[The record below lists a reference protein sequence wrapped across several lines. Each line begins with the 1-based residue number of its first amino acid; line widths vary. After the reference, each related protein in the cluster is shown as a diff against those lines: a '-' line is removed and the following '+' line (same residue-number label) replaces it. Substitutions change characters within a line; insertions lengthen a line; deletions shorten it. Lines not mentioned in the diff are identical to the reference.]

1 MKHNNNEI
9 PRNEPPRPF
18 PKYLPWS
25 FEGHYQPWYD
35 DRRDYNT
42 NAPSYYDYLAH
53 QKFLSDE
60 AIDLINRNA
69 RRNFYVTDTNS
80 IDLTK
85 KGDWVDNENPCNGKD
100 WQPTQR
106 ERYYYDD
113 IVELV
118 ADLKVSTQKV
128 DVTISGMTQ
137 TCPNVLRVLTDGAF
151 VPDYSAFIADL
162 RNRVS
167 STESEINRLNN
178 RTYTQ
183 TETNSFKPAITGNL
197 NNFDTINFKGDVKK
211 SNVTL
216 NRTYKYNYGQEN
228 YLSYEA
234 QNALVISGDG
244 LFVPDDVPIIDKL
257 VQDITNA
264 KAENANLR
272 NALQKIVTNLHQAG
286 AITSDN
292 IDNFNFNNDTYIANG
307 NINVYAQN
315 AGSSTLIKTHAT
327 STNKTGDIVVGLSQ
341 EAPSDEGGDDIDI
354 ES

>member
-18 PKYLPWS
+18 PKYLPWT

-53 QKFLSDE
+53 QKFLSNE

-85 KGDWVDNENPCNGKD
+85 KGDWVDNENPCTSKD
-100 WQPTQR
+100 WQPVQR

-113 IVELV
+113 IVEIV
-118 ADLKVSTQKV
+118 ADLKVSRQKV
-128 DVTISGMTQ
+128 DVTIAGMTQ

-162 RNRVS
+162 RNRLS
-167 STESEINRLNN
+167 SAEGEINRLNN
-178 RTYTQ
+178 RTYSQ
-183 TETNSFKPAITGNL
+183 TETNTFKPAITGNL
-197 NNFDTINFKGDVKK
+197 NNGTQINFKGDVKK
-211 SNVTL
+211 SAKTTQKTCL
-216 NRTYKYNYGQEN
+216 YADGQTYKNYTAGNE
-228 YLSYEA
+228 
-234 QNALVISGDG
+234 LVINNDG
-244 LFVPDDVPIIDKL
+244 LYSPDNSPLFTQLATDLKNAQSENNKL
-257 VQDITNA
+257 
-264 KAENANLR
+264 R
-272 NALQKIVTNLHQAG
+272 SALQKIVTNLHQAG

-292 IDNFNFNNDTYIANG
+292 IDNFTFNSNTYIANG

-327 STNKTGDIVVGLSQ
+327 NANKTGDIVVGLNT
-341 EAPSDEGGDDIDI
+341 EAPK
-354 ES
+354 

>member
-1 MKHNNNEI
+1 MKQNNNEI

-18 PKYLPWS
+18 PKYLPCT

-53 QKFLSDE
+53 QKFLSNE

-80 IDLTK
+80 IDLNK
-85 KGDWVDNENPCNGKD
+85 KGDWVDNENPCTSKD

-113 IVELV
+113 IVEII

-128 DVTISGMTQ
+128 DVTITGMTQ
-137 TCPNVLRVLTDGAF
+137 SCPNVLRVLTDGAF

-162 RNRVS
+162 RNRLS
-167 STESEINRLNN
+167 SAEGEINRLNN

-183 TETNSFKPAITGNL
+183 TETNTFKPLITGNL
-197 NNFDTINFKGDVKK
+197 NNGTPFNFKGDVKK
-211 SNVTL
+211 SSNTTQKTCQTADGK
-216 NRTYKYNYGQEN
+216 TYKTYTAANE
-228 YLSYEA
+228 
-234 QNALVISGDG
+234 LVINNDG
-244 LFVPDDVPIIDKL
+244 LFSPDNTPLFTQLATDLK
-257 VQDITNA
+257 NA
-264 KAENANLR
+264 QAENAKLR
-272 NALQKIVTNLHQAG
+272 TALQKIVTNLHQAG

-292 IDNFNFNNDTYIANG
+292 LDNFNFNNNTYIANG
-307 NINVYAQN
+307 NINLYAQEAN
-315 AGSSTLIKTHAT
+315 SNTLIKTHAT
-327 STNKTGDIVVGLSQ
+327 NANKTGDIVVGLNT
-341 EAPSDEGGDDIDI
+341 EAPK
-354 ES
+354 

>member
-1 MKHNNNEI
+1 MKDNNNEI

-53 QKFLSDE
+53 QKFLSNE

-85 KGDWVDNENPCNGKD
+85 KGDWVDNENPCTSKE

-113 IVELV
+113 IVEII

-128 DVTISGMTQ
+128 DVTITGMTQ
-137 TCPNVLRVLTDGAF
+137 TCPNVLRVLTDGAY

-167 STESEINRLNN
+167 SAEGEINRLNN

-183 TETNSFKPAITGNL
+183 TETNTFKPALTGAI
-197 NNFDTINFKGDVKK
+197 NNGQTLNFKGDVKK
-211 SNVTL
+211 SSNTTQKTCQTA
-216 NRTYKYNYGQEN
+216 NGQTYKTYTAG
-228 YLSYEA
+228 
-234 QNALVISGDG
+234 NALTIFSDG
-244 LFVPDDVPIIDKL
+244 LYSPDNTPLFTQLATDLK
-257 VQDITNA
+257 NA
-264 KAENANLR
+264 QAENAKLR
-272 NALQKIVTNLHQAG
+272 TALQKIVTNLHQAG

-292 IDNFNFNNDTYIANG
+292 LDNFTFNNNTYIANG

-315 AGSSTLIKTHAT
+315 AGSNTLIKTHAT
-327 STNKTGDIVVGLSQ
+327 NTNKLGDIVVGLNT
-341 EAPSDEGGDDIDI
+341 EAPK
-354 ES
+354 

>member
-1 MKHNNNEI
+1 MKDNNNEI
-9 PRNEPPRPF
+9 PRNEPPCPF

-53 QKFLSDE
+53 QKFLSNE

-85 KGDWVDNENPCNGKD
+85 KGDWVDNENPCTGKD
-100 WQPTQR
+100 WQPVQR

-113 IVELV
+113 IVEIV
-118 ADLKVSTQKV
+118 ADLKVSRQKV
-128 DVTISGMTQ
+128 DVTITGMTQ
-137 TCPNVLRVLTDGAF
+137 TCPNVLRVLSDGAF

-167 STESEINRLNN
+167 SAEGEINRLNS

-183 TETNSFKPAITGNL
+183 TETNTFKPTITGSI
-197 NNFDTINFKGDVKK
+197 NNGQTLNFKGDVKK
-211 SNVTL
+211 SSNTTQKTC
-216 NRTYKYNYGQEN
+216 NFADGQTYKTYT
-228 YLSYEA
+228 A
-234 QNALVISGDG
+234 QNELAIFNDG
-244 LFVPDDVPIIDKL
+244 LYSPDNTPLFTQLATDLK
-257 VQDITNA
+257 NA
-264 KAENANLR
+264 QAENAKLKT
-272 NALQKIVTNLHQAG
+272 ALQKIVTNLHQSG

-292 IDNFNFNNDTYIANG
+292 VDNFTFNSNTYIANG
-307 NINVYAQN
+307 NINIYAQN

-327 STNKTGDIVVGLSQ
+327 STNKTGDIVVGLN
-341 EAPSDEGGDDIDI
+341 
-354 ES
+354 

>member
-1 MKHNNNEI
+1 MRQNNNEI
-9 PRNEPPRPF
+9 PKNDPPRPY

-53 QKFLSDE
+53 QKFLSNE

-80 IDLTK
+80 INLTK
-85 KGDWVDNENPCNGKD
+85 NGDWVDNENPCTSKE

-113 IVELV
+113 IVEIV

-128 DVTISGMTQ
+128 DVTIAGMTQ
-137 TCPNVLRVLTDGAF
+137 NCPNVLRVLTDGAY

-167 STESEINRLNN
+167 SAESEINHVNN

-183 TETNSFKPAITGNL
+183 TETNTFKPLITGNL
-197 NNFDTINFKGDVKK
+197 NNGTPINFKGDVKK
-211 SNVTL
+211 SAQTTQKTCQTDDGQ
-216 NRTYKYNYGQEN
+216 TYKNYTAGN
-228 YLSYEA
+228 SLTIFS
-234 QNALVISGDG
+234 DG
-244 LFVPDDVPIIDKL
+244 LYSPDNSQLFNQLATDLKNA
-257 VQDITNA
+257 QSENA
-264 KAENANLR
+264 KLR
-272 NALQKIVTNLHQAG
+272 SALQKIVTNLHQAG

-292 IDNFNFNNDTYIANG
+292 IDNFTFNSNTYIANG
-307 NINVYAQN
+307 NINIYAQN
-315 AGSSTLIKTHAT
+315 SGSSTLIKTHAT
-327 STNKTGDIVVGLSQ
+327 STNKVGDIVVGLTQ
-341 EAPSDEGGDDIDI
+341 EAPK
-354 ES
+354 

>member
-1 MKHNNNEI
+1 MKQNNNEI
-9 PRNEPPRPF
+9 PRNEPPCPF

-42 NAPSYYDYLAH
+42 NAPRYYDHSAH

-80 IDLTK
+80 INITK
-85 KGDWVDNENPCNGKD
+85 KGDWVDNENPCTSKD

-113 IVELV
+113 IVEIV

-128 DVTISGMTQ
+128 DVTIAGMTQ
-137 TCPNVLRVLTDGAF
+137 TCPNVLRVFTDGAY
-151 VPDYSAFIADL
+151 VPDYAAFIADL

-167 STESEINRLNN
+167 SAEGEINRINN

-183 TETNSFKPAITGNL
+183 TETNTFKPLITGNI
-197 NNFDTINFKGDVKK
+197 NNGNTINFKGDVKK
-211 SNVTL
+211 SSKTTQKTCQTADGQNYK
-216 NRTYKYNYGQEN
+216 TYTAANE
-228 YLSYEA
+228 
-234 QNALVISGDG
+234 LVIYNDG
-244 LFVPDDVPIIDKL
+244 LYSPDNSPLFTQLATDLKNT
-257 VQDITNA
+257 QTENA
-264 KAENANLR
+264 KLR
-272 NALQKIVTNLHQAG
+272 SALQKIVTNLHQAG

-292 IDNFNFNNDTYIANG
+292 VDNFNFNNDTYIANG

-327 STNKTGDIVVGLSQ
+327 NTNKTGDIVVGLNTEQ
-341 EAPSDEGGDDIDI
+341 PK
-354 ES
+354 

>member
-1 MKHNNNEI
+1 MKQNNNEI
-9 PRNEPPRPF
+9 PKNEPPKPY

-25 FEGHYQPWYD
+25 FEGHFQPWYD

-53 QKFLSDE
+53 QKFLSNE
-60 AIDLINRNA
+60 AIELINRNA

-85 KGDWVDNENPCNGKD
+85 KGDWVDNENPCTSKE

-128 DVTISGMTQ
+128 GVTISGMTQ
-137 TCPNVLRVLTDGAF
+137 TCPNVLRVLTDGAY

-167 STESEINRLNN
+167 SAEGEINRINN

-183 TETNSFKPAITGNL
+183 TETNTFKPAITGAI
-197 NNFDTINFKGDVKK
+197 NNGQTLNFKGDVKK
-211 SNVTL
+211 SSKTTQKTCQTADGQ
-216 NRTYKYNYGQEN
+216 TYK
-228 YLSYEA
+228 SYTAGNELII
-234 QNALVISGDG
+234 NNDG
-244 LFVPDDVPIIDKL
+244 LFSPDNTPLFTQLATDLK
-257 VQDITNA
+257 NA
-264 KAENANLR
+264 QAENNKLR
-272 NALQKIVTNLHQAG
+272 SALQKIVSNLYSAG

-292 IDNFNFNNDTYIANG
+292 LDNFNFNNNTFIANG
-307 NINVYAQN
+307 NINIYAQN

-327 STNKTGDIVVGLSQ
+327 NINNTGDIVVGLTQ
-341 EAPSDEGGDDIDI
+341 EAPK
-354 ES
+354 

>member
-1 MKHNNNEI
+1 MKDNNNEI
-9 PRNEPPRPF
+9 PRNEPPRPW

-42 NAPSYYDYLAH
+42 NAPTYYDYLAH
-53 QKFLSDE
+53 QKFLSNE

-80 IDLTK
+80 INLTK
-85 KGDWVDNENPCNGKD
+85 NGDWVDNENPCTGKD

-113 IVELV
+113 IVEIV

-128 DVTISGMTQ
+128 GVTIAGMTQ

-151 VPDYSAFIADL
+151 VPDYAAFIADL

-167 STESEINRLNN
+167 SAEGEINRLNN

-183 TETNSFKPAITGNL
+183 TETNTFKPTITGAL
-197 NNFDTINFKGDVKK
+197 NNGQTLNFKGDVKK
-211 SNVTL
+211 SSNTTQKTCQTADGQ
-216 NRTYKYNYGQEN
+216 TYKTYTAGNELTIFNDGIYSPDNTPLFTQLATDLKN
-228 YLSYEA
+228 A
-234 QNALVISGDG
+234 Q
-244 LFVPDDVPIIDKL
+244 
-257 VQDITNA
+257 
-264 KAENANLR
+264 AENAKLKT
-272 NALQKIVTNLHQAG
+272 ALQKIVTNLHQAG

-292 IDNFNFNNDTYIANG
+292 IDNFSFNSNTFIANG

-327 STNKTGDIVVGLSQ
+327 STNKTGDIVVGLTQ
-341 EAPSDEGGDDIDI
+341 E
-354 ES
+354 

>member
-1 MKHNNNEI
+1 MKDNDNEI
-9 PRNEPPRPF
+9 PKNEPPRPW

-25 FEGHYQPWYD
+25 FEGHWQPWYD

-53 QKFLSDE
+53 QKFLSNE

-100 WQPTQR
+100 WQPTPR

-113 IVELV
+113 IVEII
-118 ADLKVSTQKV
+118 ADLKVSSQKV
-128 DVTISGMTQ
+128 DVTIAGMTQ

-167 STESEINRLNN
+167 GAEGEINNLKQ
-178 RTYTQ
+178 Q
-183 TETNSFKPAITGNL
+183 TEKQANDIKQLQNDIKQLQNEL
-197 NNFDTINFKGDVKK
+197 K
-211 SNVTL
+211 
-216 NRTYKYNYGQEN
+216 Q
-228 YLSYEA
+228 A
-234 QNALVISGDG
+234 Q
-244 LFVPDDVPIIDKL
+244 
-257 VQDITNA
+257 
-264 KAENANLR
+264 AENAKLR
-272 NALQKIVTNLHQAG
+272 TALQKIVTNLHQAT

-292 IDNFNFNNDTYIANG
+292 VDNFNFNNDTYIANG
-307 NINVYAQN
+307 NINIYAQN

-327 STNKTGDIVVGLSQ
+327 NTNKTGDIVVGLN
-341 EAPSDEGGDDIDI
+341 
-354 ES
+354 

>member
-1 MKHNNNEI
+1 MKDNNNEI
-9 PRNEPPRPF
+9 PKNEPPRPF
-18 PKYLPWS
+18 PKYLPWT

-85 KGDWVDNENPCNGKD
+85 KGDWVDNENPCTSKD

-113 IVELV
+113 IVEIV

-128 DVTISGMTQ
+128 DVTIAGMTQ
-137 TCPNVLRVLTDGAF
+137 KCPNVLRVLTDGAF
-151 VPDYSAFIADL
+151 VPDFSSFIADL

-167 STESEINRLNN
+167 SAENEITRLNN

-183 TETNSFKPAITGNL
+183 TETNTFKPAITGAI
-197 NNFDTINFKGDVKK
+197 NNGQAINFKGDVKK
-211 SNVTL
+211 SERPSQKTCYYADGQV
-216 NRTYKYNYGQEN
+216 YKIYTADNE
-228 YLSYEA
+228 
-234 QNALVISGDG
+234 LVIKNDG
-244 LFVPDDVPIIDKL
+244 LYSPDYTPLFTQVATDLKNAQTENEKL
-257 VQDITNA
+257 
-264 KAENANLR
+264 R
-272 NALQKIVTNLHQAG
+272 SALQKIVTNLYQSG

-292 IDNFNFNNDTYIANG
+292 IDNFNFNNNTYIANG
-307 NINVYAQN
+307 NINIYAKQAN
-315 AGSSTLIKTHAT
+315 STTLIKTHNA
-327 STNKTGDIVVGLSQ
+327 SSNKEGDIVVGLN
-341 EAPSDEGGDDIDI
+341 
-354 ES
+354 

>member
-1 MKHNNNEI
+1 MKQNNNEI
-9 PRNEPPRPF
+9 PKNEPPRPY

-42 NAPSYYDYLAH
+42 NAPTYYDYLAH

-60 AIDLINRNA
+60 AIELINRNA

-85 KGDWVDNENPCNGKD
+85 KGDWVDNENPCKSKD

-113 IVELV
+113 IVEIV
-118 ADLKVSTQKV
+118 ADLKVSSQKV
-128 DVTISGMTQ
+128 DVSIAGMTQ
-137 TCPNVLRVLTDGAF
+137 TCPNVLRVLSDGAY

-167 STESEINRLNN
+167 SAEGEINRINN

-183 TETNSFKPAITGNL
+183 TETNTFKPQITGNL
-197 NNFDTINFKGDVKK
+197 NNGNTINFKGDVKK
-211 SNVTL
+211 SAQTTQKTCSYSDGQNYK
-216 NRTYKYNYGQEN
+216 TYQ
-228 YLSYEA
+228 A
-234 QNALVISGDG
+234 PNALTIFNDG
-244 LFVPDDVPIIDKL
+244 LYSPDNTELFNQLANDLK
-257 VQDITNA
+257 NA
-264 KAENANLR
+264 QAENTKLR
-272 NALQKIVTNLHQAG
+272 SALQKIVTNLHQAG

-307 NINVYAQN
+307 NINIYAQN
-315 AGSSTLIKTHAT
+315 ANSTTLIKTHESNA
-327 STNKTGDIVVGLSQ
+327 NKTGDIVVGLNT
-341 EAPSDEGGDDIDI
+341 EAPK
-354 ES
+354 

>member
-1 MKHNNNEI
+1 MKQNNNEI
-9 PRNEPPRPF
+9 PKNEPPRPF

-25 FEGHYQPWYD
+25 FEGHWQPWYD

-42 NAPSYYDYLAH
+42 NAPTYYDYLAH

-60 AIDLINRNA
+60 AIELINRNA

-85 KGDWVDNENPCNGKD
+85 KGDWVDNENPCTSKD

-113 IVELV
+113 IVEIV

-128 DVTISGMTQ
+128 DVTIAGMTQ
-137 TCPNVLRVLTDGAF
+137 TCPNVLRVLSDGAY
-151 VPDYSAFIADL
+151 VPDYATFIADL

-167 STESEINRLNN
+167 SAEGEINRINN

-183 TETNSFKPAITGNL
+183 TETNTFKPSITGNI
-197 NNFDTINFKGDVKK
+197 NNGDPLNFKGDVKK
-211 SNVTL
+211 SNATL
-216 NRTYKYNYGQEN
+216 ERTYKYNYGQDT
-228 YLSYEA
+228 YYTYQA
-234 QNALVISGDG
+234 QNILAISDDG
-244 LFVPDDVPIIDKL
+244 LYVPDDVPIIDKL

-264 KAENANLR
+264 KAENAKLLA
-272 NALQKIVTNLHQAG
+272 ALQKIVTNLFQAG

-292 IDNFNFNNDTYIANG
+292 INNFNFNNDTYIANG
-307 NINVYAQN
+307 NINIYAQN
-315 AGSSTLIKTHAT
+315 AGSNTLIKTHAT
-327 STNKTGDIVVGLSQ
+327 NSNKTGDIVVGLSQ
-341 EAPSDEGGDDIDI
+341 EGPK
-354 ES
+354 

>member
-1 MKHNNNEI
+1 MKQNNNEI
-9 PRNEPPRPF
+9 PKNEPPRPY

-25 FEGHYQPWYD
+25 FEGHFQPWYD

-42 NAPSYYDYLAH
+42 NAPTYYDYLAH
-53 QKFLSDE
+53 QKFLSNE

-85 KGDWVDNENPCNGKD
+85 KGDWVDNENPCTSKD
-100 WQPTQR
+100 WQPTVR

-113 IVELV
+113 IVEIV
-118 ADLKVSTQKV
+118 ADLKVSSQKV
-128 DVTISGMTQ
+128 DVTIAGMTQ
-137 TCPNVLRVLTDGAF
+137 TCPNVLRVLTDGVF
-151 VPDYSAFIADL
+151 VPNYSAFIADL

-167 STESEINRLNN
+167 SAEGEINRLNN

-183 TETNSFKPAITGNL
+183 TETNTFKPSITGAI
-197 NNFDTINFKGDVKK
+197 NNGQTLNFKGDVKK
-211 SNVTL
+211 SNATL
-216 NRTYKYNYGQEN
+216 RRTYRYNNGRDTY
-228 YLSYEA
+228 YTYEA
-234 QNALVISGDG
+234 SNILAVSSDG

-272 NALQKIVTNLHQAG
+272 NALQKIVSNLHQAG

-292 IDNFNFNNDTYIANG
+292 IDNFNFNNNTYIANG
-307 NINVYAQN
+307 NINIYAKEAN
-315 AGSSTLIKTHAT
+315 SSTLIKTHA
-327 STNKTGDIVVGLSQ
+327 SNTNKTGDIVVGLNT
-341 EAPSDEGGDDIDI
+341 EAPK
-354 ES
+354 

>member
-1 MKHNNNEI
+1 MKPNNNEI
-9 PRNEPPRPF
+9 PKNEPPRPW
-18 PKYLPWS
+18 PKYLPWT

-53 QKFLSDE
+53 QKFLSNE

-85 KGDWVDNENPCNGKD
+85 KGDWVDNENPCTGKD
-100 WQPTQR
+100 WQPKQR

-113 IVELV
+113 IVEIV

-128 DVTISGMTQ
+128 GVTIAGMTQ
-137 TCPNVLRVLTDGAF
+137 TCPNVLRVLTDGAY

-167 STESEINRLNN
+167 SAEGEINRINA

-183 TETNSFKPAITGNL
+183 TETNTFIPSITGQI
-197 NNFDTINFKGDVKK
+197 NNGQILNFKGDVKK
-211 SNVTL
+211 SSQTTSKTCIYADGN
-216 NRTYKYNYGQEN
+216 TYKTYT
-228 YLSYEA
+228 A
-234 QNALVISGDG
+234 TNALTIFNDG
-244 LFVPDDVPIIDKL
+244 LYSPDNSELFKQLATDLK
-257 VQDITNA
+257 NA
-264 KAENANLR
+264 QAENAKLR
-272 NALQKIVTNLHQAG
+272 TALQKIVSNLHQAG

-292 IDNFNFNNDTYIANG
+292 VDNFNFNNDTYIANG
-307 NINVYAQN
+307 NINVYAQEAN
-315 AGSSTLIKTHAT
+315 SSTLIKTHPT
-327 STNKTGDIVVGLSQ
+327 NTNKTGDIVVGLTQ
-341 EAPSDEGGDDIDI
+341 EAPA
-354 ES
+354 

>member
-1 MKHNNNEI
+1 MKDNNNEI
-9 PRNEPPRPF
+9 PRNEPPCPF

-53 QKFLSDE
+53 QKFLSNE

-85 KGDWVDNENPCNGKD
+85 KGDWVDNENPCTSKE
-100 WQPTQR
+100 WQPTKR

-113 IVELV
+113 IVEIV

-128 DVTISGMTQ
+128 DVTIAGMTQ

-167 STESEINRLNN
+167 SAESEINRINN
-178 RTYTQ
+178 RTYKQ
-183 TETNSFKPAITGNL
+183 TETNTFRPAITGGL
-197 NNFDTINFKGDVKK
+197 NNRDQDVINFKGDVKNS
-211 SNVTL
+211 SNTTQKTCIFADGQ
-216 NRTYKYNYGQEN
+216 TYKTFT
-228 YLSYEA
+228 A
-234 QNALVISGDG
+234 PNALAIFNDG
-244 LFVPDDVPIIDKL
+244 LYTPDNSQLFTQLATDLKNAQSENEKL
-257 VQDITNA
+257 
-264 KAENANLR
+264 R
-272 NALQKIVTNLHQAG
+272 SALQKIVTNLHQAG

-292 IDNFNFNNDTYIANG
+292 LDNFNFNNNTYIANG

-327 STNKTGDIVVGLSQ
+327 SSNKLGDIVVGLTQ
-341 EAPSDEGGDDIDI
+341 EAPK
-354 ES
+354 

>member
-1 MKHNNNEI
+1 MKDNNNEI
-9 PRNEPPRPF
+9 PKNEPPRPF

-53 QKFLSDE
+53 QKFLSNE

-85 KGDWVDNENPCNGKD
+85 KGDWVDNENPCTSKE

-113 IVELV
+113 IVEIV
-118 ADLKVSTQKV
+118 ADLKVSRQKI
-128 DVTISGMTQ
+128 DVTVAGMTQ

-167 STESEINRLNN
+167 SAEGEINRINN

-183 TETNSFKPAITGNL
+183 TETNTFKPFITGNL
-197 NNFDTINFKGDVKK
+197 NNGNTINFKGEVKK
-211 SNVTL
+211 SSKTTQKTCQTADGQ
-216 NRTYKYNYGQEN
+216 TYKNYTAGNE
-228 YLSYEA
+228 
-234 QNALVISGDG
+234 LVINNDG
-244 LFVPDDVPIIDKL
+244 LYSPDNSALFTQLATDLKNA
-257 VQDITNA
+257 QTENA
-264 KAENANLR
+264 KLR
-272 NALQKIVTNLHQAG
+272 AALQKIVTNLHQAG

-292 IDNFNFNNDTYIANG
+292 IDNFTFNSNTYIANG

-315 AGSSTLIKTHAT
+315 AGSSTLIKTHPT
-327 STNKTGDIVVGLSQ
+327 NTNKTGDIVVGLNT
-341 EAPSDEGGDDIDI
+341 EAPK
-354 ES
+354 